1 MDSDAEREI
10 ILRIET
16 LDSMLWAYGPN
27 DIDETDVVKKI
38 FLSKIKEIEDILTDI
53 SGKVNRYPY

>member
-16 LDSMLWAYGPN
+16 LASMLWAYGPN

-38 FLSKIKEIEDILTDI
+38 FLTKIKEIEDILTDI
-53 SGKVNRYPY
+53 SGKVNRYLY

>member
-1 MDSDAEREI
+1 
-10 ILRIET
+10 
-16 LDSMLWAYGPN
+16 MLWAYGPN

-53 SGKVNRYPY
+53 SGKVNRYLY